1 MDFSFTA
8 EQELL
13 RDTVT
18 EYLAA
23 RYDLESSRAAVRLG
37 AGRQPQVWRGLAEEV
52 GILGAA
58 LPESVGGIGGGAV
71 ETMIIAEALGGALV
85 VEPYV
90 DTVVVG
96 GGLLRRATG
105 KRAEDLLAGITEG
118 SVIIGFAGLE
128 PQSGYNYGN
137 VATTAVREGEDWLLT
152 GVKTVVTSAPIA
164 TQLLVTAT
172 VDGEIALFAV
182 DFDAANPPAG
192 LTAESYRTIDERPA
206 ADLTLE
212 NLRLPADSLLL
223 TQASQ
228 AVAATVDEAIAAIS
242 AEAVG
247 AMRKVVADTVEYTKQ
262 RHQFGVPIA
271 SFQALQHR
279 MVNMHLELEQA
290 IAATY
295 LVTLKLTGDPAER
308 AKAASTAKAT
318 IGRAARLIGQE
329 AVQLHGAMGMTEE
342 LAIGHFFKRLTAVQ
356 YEYGTTAHHTARY
369 ASLTRP

>member
-23 RYDLESSRAAVRLG
+23 RYDIESSRAAARIG
-37 AGRQPQVWRGLAEEV
+37 AGWQPQVWRGLAEEV

-58 LPESVGGIGGGAV
+58 LPESVGGIGGGPV

-85 VEPYV
+85 VESYV

-96 GGLLRRATG
+96 GGLLRRAAG
-105 KRAEDLLAGITEG
+105 KRAEDLLSGIAEG
-118 SVIIGFAGLE
+118 SIVIGFAGLE
-128 PQSGYNYGN
+128 PQSGYDYGS
-137 VATTAVREGEDWLLT
+137 VAATAVREGDDWLLT

-164 TQLLVTAT
+164 TQLLVTAAI
-172 VDGEIALFAV
+172 DGEIALFAV
-182 DFDAANPPAG
+182 DFDVANPPAG
-192 LTAESYRTIDERPA
+192 LTVESYRTIDERPA
-206 ADLTLE
+206 ADLTFR
-212 NLRLPADSLLL
+212 NLRLPADALLL
-223 TQASQ
+223 ADAGG
-228 AVAATVDEAIAAIS
+228 AVAATIDEAIAAIS

-262 RHQFGVPIA
+262 RQQFGVPIA

-290 IAATY
+290 VAASY
-295 LVTLKLTGDPAER
+295 LVTLKLTAAPAER
-308 AKAASTAKAT
+308 ARAASAAKAT

-369 ASLTRP
+369 AALTRP